1 MITIIENET
10 KTHQLINLARG
21 DIFKLD
27 GKILMKSDEL
37 QNNCW
42 NCMALSEPDI
52 GYIMPISMNTTVTLM
67 KVLSDAT
74 ITFA

>member
-1 MITIIENET
+1 MITILDNESNMRELIE
-10 KTHQLINLARG
+10 LARG
-21 DIFKLD
+21 DIFKFD
-27 GKILMKSDEL
+27 NRILMKSNEL

-42 NCMALSEPDI
+42 NCMVLSGSDK
-52 GYIMPISMNTTVTLM
+52 GYILSIGMYTTVTLM